1 MKQMNCATHRRS
13 SDHLLPLDPDE
24 YRWPPQRFP
33 KSVRYLR
40 VCYEPDDRPNAF
52 KPRYSESP
60 FRNRHNRPSLGKGRK
75 NLYVA
80 GMNWSRGDLHENI
93 IRPEFF
99 ALKLTLG

>member
-1 MKQMNCATHRRS
+1 MLRVTFFGLRPAAVSKS
-13 SDHLLPLDPDE
+13 SSNTLA
-24 YRWPPQRFP
+24 FP

-40 VCYEPDDRPNAF
+40 VCSEPDDRPNAF

-60 FRNRHNRPSLGKGRK
+60 LRNRHNRPSLGKGRK